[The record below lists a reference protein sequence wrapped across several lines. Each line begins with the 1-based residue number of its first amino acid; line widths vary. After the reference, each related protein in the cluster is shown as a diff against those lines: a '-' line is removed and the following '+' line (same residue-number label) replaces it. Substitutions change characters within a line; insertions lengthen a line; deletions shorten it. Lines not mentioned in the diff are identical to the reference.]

1 MFTSLSSTMKCSTCA
16 HINNTAVTVTSEVRV
31 RIGAHFRK
39 FIYACS
45 EVRVRVFFRDFA
57 HGINA
62 ALSYVSKLC
71 ARG

>member
-1 MFTSLSSTMKCSTCA
+1 M
-16 HINNTAVTVTSEVRV
+16 AVTVTSEVRV

-39 FIYACS
+39 YIYACS

-57 HGINA
+57 HGINT